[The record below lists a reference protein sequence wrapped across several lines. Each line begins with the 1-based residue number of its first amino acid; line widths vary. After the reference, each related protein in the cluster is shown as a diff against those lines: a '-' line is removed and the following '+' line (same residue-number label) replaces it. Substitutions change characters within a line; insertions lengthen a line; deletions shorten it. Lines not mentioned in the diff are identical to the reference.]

1 MWLKVHP
8 QSDGNDDAQ
17 EVMEGLC
24 SWGRWVPPGMS
35 LSLADHHQ
43 PVREVRKHRS
53 CSQMKE
59 HASHIKGNF
68 WGWYGDTLSICCQ
81 IMVAVKWVTWFTRRK
96 TFENFP
102 PQVGGSEGLVPPH
115 LTAED
120 LIGHYRWHGF
130 SHFTC
135 LQISVLFISIDQ
147 LTLLK
152 TIYNMHSKYLK
163 HKVTAKKSSRDILSF
178 ELILNCDDTHSL
190 P

>member
-53 CSQMKE
+53 CSKMKE
-59 HASHIKGNF
+59 DASHVKGNF
-68 WGWYGDTLSICCQ
+68 LAWYGDTLSICCQ
-81 IMVAVKWVTWFTRRK
+81 IMGAVKWVTWFTRRK
-96 TFENFP
+96 TFDNFP

-130 SHFTC
+130 THFTC
-135 LQISVLFISIDQ
+135 LQVSVLLISINN

-152 TIYNMHSKYLK
+152 TNKPFHPNPQIRNNVAKYLK
-163 HKVTAKKSSRDILSF
+163 HKWQQKNPVMTF
-178 ELILNCDDTHSL
+178 
-190 P
+190 

>member
-43 PVREVRKHRS
+43 PVREVRKNRS

-59 HASHIKGNF
+59 DASKDFFGLIWWHSF
-68 WGWYGDTLSICCQ
+68 DMLSNHG
-81 IMVAVKWVTWFTRRK
+81 AVKWVTWFTRRK
-96 TFENFP
+96 SFDNFP

-130 SHFTC
+130 THFTC

-152 TIYNMHSKYLK
+152 TICNMHSKYLK
-163 HKVTAKKSSRDILSF
+163 HKVTAKKSSHDILSL
-178 ELILNCDDTHSL
+178 ELILNCNDTHSL